1 MKTSPPGSHL
11 KAYLALFA
19 GLFSVGFSA
28 IFVRQADA
36 AGTMTAFYRM
46 GIAAVL
52 VAIPFLRLAWR
63 QQFRLS
69 RSGVL
74 LAVLGGFFFAGDL
87 ALWTTG
93 ITLSG
98 ATMPTLMA
106 NTAPLWVGL
115 GSMLLFR
122 EQQNRL
128 FWLGLV
134 VAMGGAAL
142 ILGQDLQQAAG
153 AGLGTFLG
161 LLAAIF
167 YGGYY
172 LATQRGRDFLSTLA
186 YFWIATASSAVFLLV
201 LNLLLGRPFTGYDR
215 PTYLYF
221 LALGVVVQVFGWLAI
236 NYAQG
241 YLPASIV
248 APTLLGQPIVTAILA
263 VLLLKEAFSPWH
275 IAGGVVVL
283 AGVYLVHWSRSVG
296 RGFGKMRPVSKIDP
310 I

>member
-1 MKTSPPGSHL
+1 MKTLLQSSHI

-36 AGTMTAFYRM
+36 AGSVTAFYRM
-46 GIAAVL
+46 ASAAVI
-52 VAIPFLRLAWR
+52 VALPYSRLAWKR
-63 QQFRLS
+63 QFRLS
-69 RSGVL
+69 RPGVL
-74 LAVLGGFFFAGDL
+74 LAILGGFFFAGDL

-93 ITLSG
+93 INLSG

-142 ILGQDLQQAAG
+142 ILGQDLKQAAG

-161 LLAAIF
+161 LLAAVF

-172 LATQRGRDFLSTLA
+172 LATQRGRRGTKAL
-186 YFWIATASSAVFLLV
+186 IAERWRDA
-201 LNLLLGRPFTGYDR
+201 
-215 PTYLYF
+215 
-221 LALGVVVQVFGWLAI
+221 
-236 NYAQG
+236 
-241 YLPASIV
+241 
-248 APTLLGQPIVTAILA
+248 
-263 VLLLKEAFSPWH
+263 
-275 IAGGVVVL
+275 
-283 AGVYLVHWSRSVG
+283 
-296 RGFGKMRPVSKIDP
+296 
-310 I
+310 